1 MATTIQRGRVVR
13 AGRRALGMLVAVAGI
28 AGCVGTNPEWDGPA
42 SATDAWTPTS
52 GSRCDELDAG
62 TGSTDT
68 GEHASEASEASDA
81 CGAVEPDACGDA
93 LVACASEGG
102 WFCADLRT
110 HDEHCGACFHD
121 CAAYGDASCDHGECR
136 CDGGPWWRLCGAQC
150 TDTRTDPAACGVHCL
165 DCRVA
170 YGADAR
176 CDAGACAPGWGG

>member
-1 MATTIQRGRVVR
+1 MGMVRRIERGRVVR
-13 AGRRALGMLVAVAGI
+13 AGRGALGVLLAIAGL
-28 AGCVGTNPEWDGPA
+28 AGCVGINPEWDGPP
-42 SATDAWTPTS
+42 SATS
-52 GSRCDELDAG
+52 GSRCDALDDGATSVG
-62 TGSTDT
+62 TGEPSEQPEETDA
-68 GEHASEASEASDA
+68 EA
-81 CGAVEPDACGDA
+81 CGAVEPGACGEA
-93 LVACASEGG
+93 LAACASEGG

-136 CDGGPWWRLCGAQC
+136 CDGGPWWRVCGERC

-176 CDAGACAPGWGG
+176 CDAGVCGPGWGG